1 MARTL
6 QAAPAESDLIYLCDS
21 EAALNKI
28 SRWIGSGSRTTL
40 AGDAYADIMISIIER
55 VRERVQKGAR
65 TFMIKV
71 KAHRGEPLNE
81 LADTQ
86 AENARQ
92 LQDECRQWTVRT
104 PSMTY
109 EWSDSNGV
117 KQTTAWSKAVR
128 KAMVR
133 GGAEY
138 QVQEAMNHV
147 VINWSKTFLRDTNAG
162 HRPSGKYGRSRR
174 TDEQRALGERVHA
187 PAAGRRKLEQTDNHD
202 LGGRVLAKGGRK
214 QRILG
219 LMDQVW

>member
-1 MARTL
+1 MHKGAMGAGIVCLQRPTCIIVVRVGREEEGVSSLRTELATIAPAL
-6 QAAPAESDLIYLCDS
+6 QAAPAERDLLYLCDS

-28 SRWIGSGSRTTL
+28 SRWIGSRIGSCPHTTL
-40 AGDAYADIMISIIER
+40 AGDANADIMISIIER
-55 VRERVQKGAR
+55 IRERVQKGAC

-81 LADTQ
+81 RADTQ

-92 LQDECRQWTVRT
+92 LQDDCRQWTVRT

-138 QVQEAMNHV
+138 QVQEAMNHTV
-147 VINWSKTFLRDTNAG
+147 ANWGKTLLRDTNAG
-162 HRPSGKYGRSRR
+162 LRSIS
-174 TDEQRALGERVHA
+174 Q
-187 PAAGRRKLEQTDNHD
+187 
-202 LGGRVLAKGGRK
+202 
-214 QRILG
+214 
-219 LMDQVW
+219 